1 MNDFIQISNLV
12 RAFQMGDQTVY
23 ALRGVD
29 LTIQE
34 GAFCIIRG
42 QSGSGKS
49 TLLYLLGGLDR
60 PTDGQVRIADC
71 VIDDLDENQLAQ
83 FRRRAMGFIFQSY
96 NLIPTMTALENVM
109 FPMIFAGIPKSE
121 RLERARQM
129 LAHVG
134 LEDRLD
140 HRPSELS
147 GGQQQRVAIARSLV
161 NNPALILADEPT
173 GNLDTTS
180 GEAVMEILSD
190 LNQTQSVTIVLVT
203 HNPNLLNYATQ
214 VVDIQDGQIVRT
226 SQNRNSPNLAP
237 ADRQGEEKS

>member
-1 MNDFIQISNLV
+1 MSEFIQISGLT

-29 LTIQE
+29 LTIRE

-60 PTDGQVRIADC
+60 PTSGQVRIADC
-71 VIDDLDENQLAQ
+71 VIDELDENELAR
-83 FRRRAMGFIFQSY
+83 FRRQTMGFIFQSY
-96 NLIPTMTALENVM
+96 NLIPSMTALENVM
-109 FPMIFAGIPKSE
+109 FPMIFAGVPKSK
-121 RLERARQM
+121 RLTRAREM

-134 LEDRLD
+134 LEDRMD

-161 NNPALILADEPT
+161 NEPSLILADEPT
-173 GNLDTTS
+173 GNLDTAS

-190 LNQTQSVTIVLVT
+190 LNKEKSVTIVLVT
-203 HNPNLLNYATQ
+203 HNPNLLEYATQ
-214 VVDIQDGQIVRT
+214 VVDIRDGQIVNTRF
-226 SQNRNSPNLAP
+226 
-237 ADRQGEEKS
+237 EEGQTP